1 MQVLYFQKK
10 GTHLNTMKI
19 FYIHKEAS
27 FDNQL
32 NYKHTTFPILTLSL
46 KTKTSDYLLINAL
59 LILQF
64 LSTTLQLPTFTSPNC
79 TFLPFSRLSAFT

>member
-19 FYIHKEAS
+19 FYIHKGAS

-32 NYKHTTFPILTLSL
+32 NYKHSTFPNIIFDTILKNKNL
-46 KTKTSDYLLINAL
+46 
-59 LILQF
+59 
-64 LSTTLQLPTFTSPNC
+64 
-79 TFLPFSRLSAFT
+79 

>member
-27 FDNQL
+27 FDKQL
-32 NYKHTTFPILTLSL
+32 NYKHITFPNIIFDTILKN
-46 KTKTSDYLLINAL
+46 KTFNYLLINAL
-59 LILQF
+59 FILQF
-64 LSTTLQLPTFTSPNC
+64 LSTTLQLPYLHWSQ
-79 TFLPFSRLSAFT
+79 LYLSSLQ